1 MPRSS
6 TISNDRLLLA
16 LTSAFSCLLG
26 ELQKSGVVDAA
37 SVVEQLQSTAA
48 AHRAKGDPEK
58 LADAQHLLGDFLLA
72 AIPSPAA
79 ATKVQRG

>member
-1 MPRSS
+1 MSHTA

-16 LTSAFSCLLG
+16 LTSAFSCLLC
-26 ELQKSGVVDAA
+26 ELQKTGVVEAA

-58 LADAQHLLGDFLLA
+58 LADALHILSDYLLA
-72 AIPSPAA
+72 AIPAPAA
-79 ATKVQRG
+79 AQV